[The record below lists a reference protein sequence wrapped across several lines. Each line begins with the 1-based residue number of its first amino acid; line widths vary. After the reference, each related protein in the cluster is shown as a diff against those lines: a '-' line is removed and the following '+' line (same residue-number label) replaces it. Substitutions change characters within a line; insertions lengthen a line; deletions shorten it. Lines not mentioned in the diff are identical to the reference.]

1 MRKTKL
7 ATLTATASLATT
19 LLFSAGAAQAIGLS
33 VMGGSAMTFGGY
45 NGQPATSTG
54 VYTSGLSGSL
64 LANTAGTVKFTY
76 LGNESGFNNSF
87 SFLGTSLSETNT
99 VGQSTASV
107 AVNSGLLDF
116 SFTDSTGAST
126 GNSTPNTPVLGFAIL
141 NGNLTPVSGPDY
153 GPFDYVLGFNDSS
166 NGDADYDD
174 FVVGVN
180 FTPLSPVPLPASLP
194 LLALALGFFTFA
206 RRRI

>member
-1 MRKTKL
+1 MNNTKL
-7 ATLTATASLATT
+7 ASIASITLATT
-19 LLFSAGAAQAIGLS
+19 LFLASGAAQASGLS
-33 VMGGSAMTFGGY
+33 IFGSSPLSFSGY
-45 NGQPATSTG
+45 NGQPANATG
-54 VYTSGLSGSL
+54 VYTSGMLGSL
-64 LANTAGTVKFTY
+64 SANGPGTVTFTY
-76 LGNESGFNNSF
+76 LGNESGYSNSF
-87 SFLGTSLSETNT
+87 SFLGTFLNESNS
-99 VGQSTASV
+99 VGDKTAAVS
-107 AVNSGLLDF
+107 VNSGLLDF
-116 SFTDSTGAST
+116 SFNDSQGASISNGT
-126 GNSTPNTPVLGFAIL
+126 SATPVLGFAIL
-141 NGNLTPVSGPDY
+141 NGNLTPVNGPDY